1 MRKTA
6 TTVKFGPAFSSDN
19 SGDGPVDSADTPTK
33 KSLKARVNGTTKSR
47 GNTELPEVA
56 RANKRSLEAKN
67 NPKRK
72 RGSMSDKN
80 KRILNILLAQDK
92 CCSKAG
98 EGGCFASKFRK
109 ADNSI
114 DYVKA
119 FEVFKSCRHE
129 ADTYSDENRKT
140 NLTKLFLSASNF
152 DEKSQS
158 WTRNDVSQRIRY
170 SEYHLTNHTY

>member
-19 SGDGPVDSADTPTK
+19 SGDGPVDSADATT
-33 KSLKARVNGTTKSR
+33 KARVNGTTKSR

-80 KRILNILLAQDK
+80 KRIFNILLAQDK

-98 EGGCFASKFRK
+98 KGGCFASKFRE

-119 FEVFKSCRHE
+119 FEVFRSYRHE
-129 ADTYSDENRKT
+129 TDTYSDENRKT
-140 NLTKLFLSASNF
+140 NLTKLFLSVSNF
-152 DEKSQS
+152 DENSQS
-158 WTRNDVSQRIRY
+158 WTRNDVSQRTRY
-170 SEYHLTNHTY
+170 SEYHLANHTY